1 MRHTLRSAGL
11 TLALML
17 PAGAWAAP
25 GYVTGNVNLRAGPE
39 VDYPA
44 VLTIPAGSTVDIQ
57 GCLEDYGWC
66 DVIAGGNR
74 GWVAGNYIQYE
85 YEQRRV
91 FVPDYG
97 PRIGIPII
105 TFAIGS
111 YWDSYYRGRPF
122 YSQRDRWYGRP
133 PVHRPPPP
141 RPPSWNHGP
150 GRPGWNGP
158 TPRPPGHGGNV
169 GRPPQWGG
177 PGAGRP
183 PQGGNNGP
191 GRPPQPGNAGPGRPP
206 QGGNAGPGR
215 PPQGGGNDRGRPP
228 QAGGARPGGND
239 HGGSRP
245 SRGGNEGDRRDG
257 GGR

>member
-1 MRHTLRSAGL
+1 MRHRL
-11 TLALML
+11 TSVILAFALMVPL
-17 PAGAWAAP
+17 GVLAAP

-97 PRIGIPII
+97 PRIGIPIV

-111 YWDSYYRGRPF
+111 YWDTYYRGRPF

-133 PVHRPPPP
+133 PVHRPPP
-141 RPPSWNHGP
+141 RPPAWNHGP
-150 GRPGWNGP
+150 GGRPGFSGGP
-158 TPRPPGHGGNV
+158 GSRPPGFGGNP
-169 GRPPQWGG
+169 GRPPQFGG
-177 PGAGRP
+177 SGRP
-183 PQGGNNGP
+183 SQGNHGP
-191 GRPPQPGNAGPGRPP
+191 GRPPQPGNPGTGRPPEHGGGDHSRPP
-206 QGGNAGPGR
+206 QGGSDPRPGGGDHGGRPGGGGGR
-215 PPQGGGNDRGRPP
+215 PPQ
-228 QAGGARPGGND
+228 
-239 HGGSRP
+239 
-245 SRGGNEGDRRDG
+245 RGGDDHRDG
-257 GGR
+257 GR